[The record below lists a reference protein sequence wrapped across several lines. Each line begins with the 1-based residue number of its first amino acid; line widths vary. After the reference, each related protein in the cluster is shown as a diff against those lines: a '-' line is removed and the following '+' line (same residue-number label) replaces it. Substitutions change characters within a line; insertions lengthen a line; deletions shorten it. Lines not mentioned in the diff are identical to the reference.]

1 MNIDSIIITAIGSIT
16 SFLAAQKWIF
26 PMIVKCWEWL
36 TNKKKEFDEQNV
48 NASEELLDYKKS
60 TVELQEKH
68 FQVLLNQITA
78 LEEELMKYSDE
89 LKTLRTTILRLNAR
103 LYDKSLIIAELQKKS
118 CCVENC
124 PHRELCKNKL
134 TEIDELNEDNL

>member
-1 MNIDSIIITAIGSIT
+1 
-16 SFLAAQKWIF
+16 
-26 PMIVKCWEWL
+26 
-36 TNKKKEFDEQNV
+36 
-48 NASEELLDYKKS
+48 
-60 TVELQEKH
+60 
-68 FQVLLNQITA
+68 
-78 LEEELMKYSDE
+78 MKYSDE

-134 TEIDELNEDNL
+134 AEIDELNENN